1 MKNLI
6 AMALIMVCA
15 ISTSA
20 QTSQKDTAKDRESK
34 RAGMNE
40 KLLNA
45 KLDVLVKKL
54 ELTDE
59 QKPQFTA
66 LYTKYDNE
74 LRATFNKAK
83 PEKSDDV
90 KVVADQIK
98 SRLDQSKKAI
108 DVQKKYIDEFA
119 KVLNARQLAK
129 FPMVEKQIQGKLDK
143 RRASHIRGDKGG
155 NGQDSKKDR
164 KGRKPRRGHDKQG
177 EPMEATQD

>member
-6 AMALIMVCA
+6 AMVLIMLCA

-20 QTSQKDTAKDRESK
+20 QTNQKDARKDRETK
-34 RAGMNE
+34 RAEMNE

-45 KLDVLVKKL
+45 KLDVLVNKL

-74 LRATFNKAK
+74 LRATFSKAK

-90 KVVADQIK
+90 KVVAEQIK
-98 SRLDQSKKAI
+98 NRLDQSKKAI

-129 FPMVEKQIQGKLDK
+129 FPMEEKHIQGKLDK

-155 NGQDSKKDR
+155 LGHDGKKDR
-164 KGRKPRRGHDKQG
+164 KDRKPRRGHDRQH
-177 EPMEATQD
+177 EPVETAQN